1 MATLKSLLG
10 AALAAALICSAGCGS
25 VRSTEEASD
34 KKPEAAKAEQNNDA
48 PRETKAAPKDRYQLP
63 AGGVKELLA
72 FIEDI
77 RTLKPGSQEEDVAHR
92 EQALPA
98 IKAAAEKILKIA
110 KEEDKKLAG
119 FDEVRSL
126 LLAVRAMQVADAPP
140 AEQMKLID
148 DLKAQIASREKPS
161 KQDVAAALQT
171 ASTLEDGPNPD
182 IAAAAYRELGAALA
196 ESKDEQAAKIGA
208 KMVGAARRLTLLGNP
223 LEVTGTKIDGAKFD
237 WAKYRGKIVLVDFWA
252 TWCGPC
258 RAELPNVKENY
269 KLYHDRGFEVV
280 GISVDDDRAAL
291 EEFLDKEKNPWV
303 TLYDGAWDDNPTA
316 AYYGVMGIPT
326 VILVDKEGKV
336 VSTNARGEELGKQLE
351 ALLGPVKAE

>member
-1 MATLKSLLG
+1 VCSSDL
-10 AALAAALICSAGCGS
+10 ALASALISSAGCGK
-25 VRSTEEASD
+25 VRSAEEASD
-34 KKPEAAKAEQNNDA
+34 KTLDVAKTEQNGVA
-48 PRETKAAPKDRYQLP
+48 PRGSKATPKDRYQLP

-77 RTLKPGSQEEDVAHR
+77 RAIKPGTQEEDDAHR
-92 EQALPA
+92 EKALPA

-110 KEEDKKLAG
+110 KEPDKKLAG
-119 FDEVRSL
+119 FDDAVSL

-148 DLKAQIASREKPS
+148 DLKARIASSEKLS
-161 KQDVAAALQT
+161 KQDVSAALQT
-171 ASTLEDGPNPD
+171 ASTLEDGPNPQ
-182 IAAAAYRELGAALA
+182 IAATAYRELGAALV

-208 KMVGAARRLTLLGNP
+208 KMVGAARRMTLLGNP
-223 LEVTGTKIDGAKFD
+223 MEVSGTKIDGAKFN
-237 WAKYRGKIVLVDFWA
+237 WAKYRGKVVLVDFWA

-269 KLYHDRGFEVV
+269 KLYHDRGFDVV

-291 EEFLDKEKNPWV
+291 EEFLEKEKIPWV

-316 AYYGVMGIPT
+316 TYYGVMGIPT
-326 VILVDKEGKV
+326 VFLVDKEGKV
-336 VSTNARGEELGKQLE
+336 VSTNARGEELGRELE
-351 ALLGPVKAE
+351 ALFGPAKAE